1 MRISDRSSDV
11 CSSSRA
17 PGTLRNLAISAS
29 NPTNPTGQNI
39 VLIQRRLAEPGHRQ
53 FFQETDTWQGTF
65 GLRGKLSID
74 WAWEVAVSFGRNTA
88 VDGPTKIANLV
99 RDRNSR
105 DSNNTRIPA
114 GLSITCSDYLA
125 FGRPNPQ

>member
-39 VLIQRRLAEPGHRQ
+39 VLVQRRLAEPGPRQ
-53 FFQETDTWQGTF
+53 FFQGTDTWQGTF
-65 GLRGKLSID
+65 GLRGKLSND
-74 WAWEVAVSFGRNTA
+74 WGWEVAGAFGRNTA
-88 VDGPTKIANLV
+88 VDGDRTSVGSGKSGSV
-99 RDRNSR
+99 RVDLGGR
-105 DSNNTRIPA
+105 RIINKKKNKYNK
-114 GLSITCSDYLA
+114 S
-125 FGRPNPQ
+125 